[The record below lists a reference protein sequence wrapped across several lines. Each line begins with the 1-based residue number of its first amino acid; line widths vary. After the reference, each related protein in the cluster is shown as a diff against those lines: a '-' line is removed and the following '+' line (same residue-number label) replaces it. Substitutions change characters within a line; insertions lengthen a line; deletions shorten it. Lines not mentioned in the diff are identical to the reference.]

1 MKKQEWSL
9 LRKLICTKVI
19 NMCARR
25 LHAERRA
32 AKGDNFL
39 PCARDQRSLLPPAW
53 QDWLPEG
60 NLDWF
65 IFDAVAQRGAQRMNF
80 GCPTGSIIGLS
91 NRLEDAFIPYR
102 TQPSLTRRCQMGDNY
117 SSDVCSLIKRPQ
129 IALL

>member
-1 MKKQEWSL
+1 MRKWL
-9 LRKLICTKVI
+9 LHV
-19 NMCARR
+19 
-25 LHAERRA
+25 ERRA
-32 AKGDNFL
+32 ATGGNFL

-60 NLDWF
+60 DLGWF

-80 GCPTGSIIGLS
+80 GCPTSSIIGLS

-117 SSDVCSLIKRPQ
+117 KNDLCSRIKRP
-129 IALL
+129 

>member
-1 MKKQEWSL
+1 MRKWL
-9 LRKLICTKVI
+9 LHV
-19 NMCARR
+19 
-25 LHAERRA
+25 ERRA
-32 AKGDNFL
+32 ATGGNFL

-117 SSDVCSLIKRPQ
+117 ISDLRSRIKKP
-129 IALL
+129 